1 MVSFLDHD
9 STSVQERAR
18 HIKTIVFDVDGVL
31 TRGDITYDS
40 EGREIK
46 SFNVLDGHRIKVAQ
60 KMGLQVYL
68 MTGRVSPVVKVRATE
83 LGIDGLFQ
91 GVLKKGLFF
100 KEFLGKN
107 KFLPDEIAF
116 LGDDL
121 IDIPVLRKV
130 GLAGAVK
137 NCSADITRFC
147 HLQTDRCGGEGAAAE
162 FVEFILKSKGLW
174 QKVLDY
180 YEQDESA

>member
-18 HIKTIVFDVDGVL
+18 HIKTIIFDVDGVL
-31 TRGDITYDS
+31 TPGDITYDS

-68 MTGRVSPVVKVRATE
+68 MTGRVSHVVKVRAAE
-83 LGIDGLFQ
+83 LGIDGLLQ

-100 KEFLGKN
+100 KDFLGQN
-107 KFLPDEIAF
+107 NFLPEEIAF

-162 FVEFILKSKGLW
+162 FIEFILKSKGLW
-174 QKVLDY
+174 QEVLDY
-180 YEQDESA
+180 YEQDEPA